1 MDGQTPEIGIEQP
14 LRELA
19 PQVLGVV
26 ARRFRD
32 FTSAEDAAQEAL
44 PAVFRQW
51 PKEGIP
57 EGSRGWLIQVANR
70 RMRDIVRSEMAR
82 RVRFRTASHRQM
94 QQSVLFC
101 SRFSRYRES
110 CI

>member
-1 MDGQTPEIGIEQP
+1 MTNKWDATSEHL

-32 FTSAEDAAQEAL
+32 FASAEDAVQEAML
-44 PAVFRQW
+44 AAFRQW

-57 EGSRGWLIQVANR
+57 ENPRGWLIRVASR
-70 RMRDIVRSEMAR
+70 RMADMARSEIAR
-82 RVRFRTASHRQM
+82 RQRETAVTAEEEPAM
-94 QQSVLFC
+94 EPV
-101 SRFSRYRES
+101 EE
-110 CI
+110 IEAEMDPEDT